1 MSPLILSTIIGAI
14 ISWLFYQL
22 IDAHF
27 LYRSDQNFG
36 AQHDCGRA
44 PRLRNWW
51 PLGIDRLIQIWT
63 ADYEQ
68 RLMDLFHF
76 HFTDVG
82 TTLEQKFLGTIAYGT
97 TEPRNLEAMMSSK
110 LDDFDFGL
118 RRQIFF
124 PLLGD
129 GIFTQEGSSWKHSR
143 DLLRPQFA
151 KQQYRD
157 MEIFRPHVDNLLDHI
172 RANEG
177 DIDLQPL
184 FFNLTLDTTT
194 ELLFGKSVYSLKE
207 DDNSRG
213 ARFANEFDVAQNYVI
228 QRFRLLDLYWLIGGR
243 KFQRSCTAVHEFV
256 DGIIEERSQKP
267 EEDTAKSDRYLF
279 FDAIANDPKH
289 SCDRKALRAQL
300 VNMLLAGRDTTAC
313 LLSWTF
319 FLLAQHPEV
328 LVKVKA
334 EISSVLGWRTEIDRQ
349 DINRMAYLAK
359 VLKETLRLYPSVP
372 VNTRT
377 ARRTTFLP
385 TGGGPDGTSPV
396 LIRKGENVAFCV
408 YSMHRRKDLYGEDAE
423 EFRPER
429 WDEDLPEYT
438 KTWGYL
444 PFSGGPRICLGQEFA
459 LIEASYTTA
468 RILQGY
474 SGIELKSTKSQ
485 QHPWTGWSTHQ
496 TEGIEKI
503 SQQRQKVTLV
513 LSLGEGCRVSLTR

>member
-1 MSPLILSTIIGAI
+1 MSPLILSTLFGGI
-14 ISWLFYQL
+14 ISWLVYQ
-22 IDAHF
+22 IIRAHA
-27 LYRSDQNFG
+27 LYKSDQNFG
-36 AQHDCGRA
+36 AQHGCGRA

-68 RLMDLFHF
+68 RLMDLFDF

-97 TEPRNLEAMMSSK
+97 TEPKNLEAMMSSK
-110 LDDFDFGL
+110 LDDFNFGL

-129 GIFTQEGSSWKHSR
+129 GIFTQEGASWKHSR

-157 MEIFRPHVDNLLDHI
+157 MDIFRPHVDNLLDHI
-172 RANEG
+172 HANEG
-177 DIDLQPL
+177 EIDLQPL

-194 ELLFGKSVYSLKE
+194 ELLFGKSVGSLKE
-207 DDNSRG
+207 ADNSRG
-213 ARFANEFDVAQNYVI
+213 AKFANEFDVAQNYVI

-243 KFQRSCTAVHEFV
+243 KFQRSCAAVHEFV

-267 EEDTAKSDRYLF
+267 EEDTAKNDRYLF
-279 FDAIANDPKH
+279 FDAIAKDPKH
-289 SCDRKALRAQL
+289 SSDRKALRAQL

-313 LLSWTF
+313 LLSWAF
-319 FLLAQHPEV
+319 FLLAQHPHV
-328 LVKVKA
+328 LAKLKA
-334 EISSVLGWRTEIDRQ
+334 EITSVVGSRTEIDRQ
-349 DINRMAYLAK
+349 DINKMTYLTK

-459 LIEASYTTA
+459 LVEASYTTA
-468 RILQGY
+468 RILQEY
-474 SGIELKSTKSQ
+474 SGIHLISKKVQ
-485 QHPWTGWSTHQ
+485 QPEA
-496 TEGIEKI
+496 EGDI
-503 SQQRQKVTLV
+503 SAIIR
-513 LSLGEGCRVSLTR
+513 